1 MKKQDFINLLKQKVL
16 ILDGAVGT
24 ELLKFNFLKNV
35 STPEELNIKFPERI
49 KQIYA
54 SYIDAGSDIIL
65 SNTFGANKIKLSQH
79 NLADKIEEII
89 KAGVCIAKQ
98 EAKRTGAF
106 VAGDMSS
113 VGSYI
118 YPLGSV
124 SFDQAYDA
132 FKQQAE
138 ILRDSGVDLI
148 IIETMTE
155 IKELK
160 AAVLAA
166 RDVYDGPIIVQ
177 MSFTEEGTTVTG
189 TDVSSFIAMAESL
202 DVTALGINCSVG
214 PIQLL
219 KLAKILSENTNL
231 PISFKPNA
239 GMPEFI
245 NRKTVYPGTP
255 EEFVEVCLKAY
266 EYGINMFGGCCG
278 TNPQYIKL
286 LSENLKNKKPVKRKQ
301 VTHHLLSSR
310 TKTIDLNLL
319 KKPIK
324 IGERIN
330 PTGRKKFQEEL
341 SKNIFGMVKSE
352 ARIQAKN
359 GADILD
365 VNMGLPGGDETNLLI
380 NAVNEIQ
387 EIVQLPLSI
396 DSSSH
401 KAIETACKHCAGKP
415 LINSVN
421 GEEEKL
427 NLILPIVKRYGASV
441 IALTVDEKG
450 IPKTAEERLK
460 IAEKILKFADKY
472 DINKNEIIFDY
483 LTLSASSSPEQAQ
496 ETLKAVKKSKQ
507 IYPENKILLG
517 VSNISFGLPARQVL
531 NSTFFKM
538 AAECGLDIAI
548 CNPGL
553 DWTIDD
559 EYARNLLNNKDINAK
574 EYVKKYSSFQKVTAK
589 NSDELSTE
597 DKLFNAILN
606 GDKDYIVDLVDEL
619 LKQNVS
625 PLTISNDLILKA
637 LNIVGEK
644 FNSKE
649 YFLPQVIMAA
659 EAAQKAFAYL
669 KPKLKKEK
677 NSVAGKVVMATVK
690 GDVHDIGKNIV
701 CAVLESFG
709 FEVFDLGKNV
719 DDQTIIDKAIEYK
732 VDIIGLSALMTTTMT
747 EMEKVIKLKE
757 KMKLK
762 AKVIVGGAPV
772 TKNFAESIKADAYA
786 QDAISCAKQCS
797 SLLEG

>member
-24 ELLKFNFLKNV
+24 ELQKFNFLKDV

-89 KAGVCIAKQ
+89 KAGVLLAKQ
-98 EAKRTGAF
+98 EASRTGAF
-106 VAGDMSS
+106 VAGDISS

-148 IIETMTE
+148 VIETMTE

-189 TDVSSFIAMAESL
+189 TDILSFVAMAESL
-202 DVTALGINCSVG
+202 DVTALGMNCSVG
-214 PIQLL
+214 PLQLL
-219 KLAKILSENTNL
+219 KFAKILSENTNL

-239 GMPEFI
+239 GMPQFI

-266 EYGINMFGGCCG
+266 QYGINMFGGCCG

-286 LSENLKNKKPVKRKQ
+286 LSENLKNKKPVERKQ
-301 VTHHLLSSR
+301 VVHHLLSSR
-310 TKTIDLNLL
+310 TKAIDLNLL

-341 SKNIFGMVKSE
+341 SKNIFGMVKAE
-352 ARIQAKN
+352 ARIQAQN
-359 GADILD
+359 GANILD
-365 VNMGLPGGDETNLLI
+365 VNMGLPGGDEINLLI
-380 NAVNEIQ
+380 TAVNEIQ

-396 DSSSH
+396 DSSSY
-401 KAIETACKHCAGKP
+401 KAIEAACKHCAGKS

-450 IPKTAEERLK
+450 IPKTAKERLQ

-472 DINKNEIIFDY
+472 NINKNEIIFDY

-517 VSNISFGLPARQVL
+517 VSNISFGLPARQIL

-548 CNPGL
+548 CNPSV

-559 EYARNLLNNKDINAK
+559 EYARNLLNNKDPNAK
-574 EYVKKYSSFQKVTAK
+574 EYVKKYSAFQKQQVK
-589 NSDELSTE
+589 NINEFSTE
-597 DKLFNAILN
+597 KKLFNAILN
-606 GDKDYIVDLVDEL
+606 GDKDYIVDLTDEL
-619 LKQNVS
+619 LKQNIS
-625 PLTISNDLILKA
+625 PLTISNNLILKA
-637 LNIVGEK
+637 LNVVGEK

-649 YFLPQVIMAA
+649 YFLPQVIMSA
-659 EAAQKAFAYL
+659 EAAQKAFSYL

-677 NSVAGKVVMATVK
+677 NSVFGKVVMATVK

-732 VDIIGLSALMTTTMT
+732 ADIIGLSALMTTTMT

-757 KMKLK
+757 QMNLK

-772 TKNFAESIKADAYA
+772 TKQFANSIKADAYA

-797 SLLEG
+797 SLLL

>member
-24 ELLKFNFLKNV
+24 ELQKFNFLKDV

-79 NLADKIEEII
+79 NLEDKIEKII
-89 KAGVCIAKQ
+89 KAGVLLAKL
-98 EAKRTGAF
+98 EAARTGAF
-106 VAGDMSS
+106 VAGDISS

-124 SFDQAYDA
+124 YFDQAYEA

-148 IIETMTE
+148 VIETMTE

-189 TDVSSFIAMAESL
+189 TDILSFVAMAESL
-202 DVTALGINCSVG
+202 DVTALGMNCSVG
-214 PIQLL
+214 PSQLL
-219 KLAKILSENTNL
+219 KFAKILSENTNL
-231 PISFKPNA
+231 PITFKPNA
-239 GMPEFI
+239 GMPQFI

-266 EYGINMFGGCCG
+266 QYGINMFGGCCG

-301 VTHHLLSSR
+301 VSHHLLSSR
-310 TKTIDLNLL
+310 TKAIDLNLL

-352 ARIQAKN
+352 ARIQAQN

-380 NAVNEIQ
+380 TAVNEIQ

-396 DSSSH
+396 DSSSY
-401 KAIETACKHCAGKP
+401 KAIEVACKHCAGKP

-421 GEEEKL
+421 GEDEKL
-427 NLILPIVKRYGASV
+427 NLILPIVKRYGTSV

-450 IPKTAEERLK
+450 IPKTTEERLR

-472 DINKNEIIFDY
+472 NINKNEIIFDY

-507 IYPENKILLG
+507 LYPENKILLG

-538 AAECGLDIAI
+538 ATECGLDIAI
-548 CNPGL
+548 CNPSL

-559 EYARNLLNNKDINAK
+559 EYARNLLNNKDANAK
-574 EYVKKYSSFQKVTAK
+574 EYVKKYSAFQKQQVK
-589 NSDELSTE
+589 NINELSTE
-597 DKLFNAILN
+597 EKLFNAILN
-606 GDKDYIVDLVDEL
+606 GDKDYIVDLTDEL
-619 LKQNVS
+619 LKQNIS
-625 PLTISNDLILKA
+625 PLTISNNLILKA

-649 YFLPQVIMAA
+649 YFLPQVIMSA

-709 FEVFDLGKNV
+709 FEVFDLGKNI
-719 DDQTIIDKAIEYK
+719 DEQTIIDKAMEYK
-732 VDIIGLSALMTTTMT
+732 ADIIGLSALMTTTMT

-757 KMKLK
+757 QKNLK
-762 AKVIVGGAPV
+762 VKVVVGGAPV
-772 TKNFAESIKADAYA
+772 TKQFADSIKADAYA

-797 SLLEG
+797 AFLS

>member
-16 ILDGAVGT
+16 ILDGATGT
-24 ELLKFNFLKNV
+24 ELQKFGFVNDV

-54 SYIDAGSDIIL
+54 SYIDAGSDIIF
-65 SNTFGANKIKLSQH
+65 SNTFGANKIKLSQY
-79 NLADKIEEII
+79 NLEDKIEDII
-89 KAGVCIAKQ
+89 NAGVLLAKQ

-106 VAGDMSS
+106 VAGDISS

-118 YPLGSV
+118 QPLGSV
-124 SFDQAYDA
+124 SFDLAYDA

-138 ILRDSGVDLI
+138 ILRDSAVDLI
-148 IIETMTE
+148 VIETMTE

-189 TDVSSFIAMAESL
+189 TDILSFVAMAESL
-202 DVTALGINCSVG
+202 DVTALGMNCSVG
-214 PIQLL
+214 PSQLL
-219 KLAKILSENTNL
+219 KFAKTLSENTNL

-239 GMPEFI
+239 GMPQFI

-266 EYGINMFGGCCG
+266 QYGINMFGGCCG

-286 LSENLKNKKPVKRKQ
+286 LSENLKNKKPVERKK
-301 VTHHLLSSR
+301 VSHHLLSSR
-310 TKTIDLNLL
+310 TKAINLNLL
-319 KKPIK
+319 KKPVK

-330 PTGRKKFQEEL
+330 PTGRKNFQEEL
-341 SKNIFGMVKSE
+341 SKNIFALVKSE
-352 ARIQAKN
+352 ARNQSKN

-380 NAVNEIQ
+380 TAVNEIQ

-396 DSSSH
+396 DSSSY
-401 KAIETACKHCAGKP
+401 KAIEAACKHCAGKP

-427 NLILPIVKRYGASV
+427 KLILPIVKRYGASV

-450 IPKTAEERLK
+450 IPKTAQERLQ
-460 IAEKILKFADKY
+460 IAEKILKFANKY
-472 DINKNEIIFDY
+472 NINKNEIIFDY

-496 ETLKAVKKSKQ
+496 ETLKAVTKSKQ
-507 IYPENKILLG
+507 LYPENKILLG
-517 VSNISFGLPARQVL
+517 VSNISFGLPARQIL

-538 AAECGLDIAI
+538 AQEAGLDIAI

-559 EYARNLLNNKDINAK
+559 EYARNLLNNKDANAK
-574 EYVKKYSSFQKVTAK
+574 EYVKKYSAFQKQQVK
-589 NSDELSTE
+589 
-597 DKLFNAILN
+597 
-606 GDKDYIVDLVDEL
+606 IVDFTDEL
-619 LKQNVS
+619 LKQNVT

-649 YFLPQVIMAA
+649 YFLPQVIMSA
-659 EAAQKAFAYL
+659 ETAQKAFAYL

-709 FEVFDLGKNV
+709 FEVYDLGKNV
-719 DDQTIIDKAIEYK
+719 DEQTIIDKAMEYNA
-732 VDIIGLSALMTTTMT
+732 DIIGLSALMTTTMT
-747 EMEKVIKLKE
+747 EMEKVIKLKQ
-757 KMKLK
+757 KMNLK
-762 AKVIVGGAPV
+762 TKIIVGGAPV
-772 TKNFAESIKADAYA
+772 TKSFADSINADGYA
-786 QDAISCAKQCS
+786 QDAINCAKIAKQFFDN
-797 SLLEG
+797 GR